1 MLYIAAT
8 PIGNLADITRRT
20 RDIMGSAGIIFC
32 EDTRM
37 TRRLADEYGL
47 TARLVRYNEHNEKS
61 LDEALRLLK
70 ETEVA
75 VLVSDAG
82 TPCISDPGWKLVAR
96 ARQEGVQIVSLPG
109 PCAAVTALAGAG
121 MSGGGFVFLGFLPQ
135 RKSRAVT
142 AVKAALALE
151 KPVIIYESPF
161 RIAGLLKLLAENLAP
176 STETTLA
183 RELTKIHEEW
193 VTGTLADVTDNITK
207 RERVKG
213 EIVLM
218 LRSATSEEPSGNENP
233 DSEY

>member
-8 PIGNLADITRRT
+8 PIGNLNDITRRT
-20 RDIMGSAGIIFC
+20 LDIMGSAGVIFC

-37 TRRLADEYGL
+37 TRRLADAYGL
-47 TARLVRYNEHNEKS
+47 KARLVRYNEHNDKS
-61 LDEALRLLK
+61 VDDSLRLLQ

-75 VLVSDAG
+75 VLVSDSG
-82 TPCISDPGWKLVAR
+82 TPCISDPGWKLVAK
-96 ARQEGVQIVSLPG
+96 AREAGIEIVSLPG

-121 MSGGGFVFLGFLPQ
+121 MGGGGFVFLGFLPK

-161 RIAGLLKLLAENLAP
+161 RTAAVLKLLAENLDPA
-176 STETTLA
+176 TQTVLA

-193 VTGTLADVTDNITK
+193 LTGTLAEVTANIAA
-207 RERVKG
+207 RDRVKG
-213 EIVLM
+213 EVVII
-218 LRSATSEEPSGNENP
+218 LRGTQPDCDTDDEHA

>member
-8 PIGNLADITRRT
+8 PIGNLDDITRRT
-20 RDIMGSAGIIFC
+20 LDILCSAGLIFC

-37 TRRLADEYGL
+37 TRRLADAYGL
-47 TARLVRYNEHNEKS
+47 KARLLRYNEHSGKS
-61 LDEALRLLK
+61 LDEAMRLLH

-75 VLVSDAG
+75 VLVSDSG

-96 ARQEGVQIVSLPG
+96 ARSEGIKIVSMPG

-121 MSGGGFVFLGFLPQ
+121 LGGGGFVFLGFLPK

-142 AVKAALALE
+142 AVRNALALE

-161 RIAGLLKLLAENLAP
+161 QIAGLLRLLSENIEPDTQAV
-176 STETTLA
+176 LA

-193 VTGTLADVTDNITK
+193 LSGTLARITAEITG
-207 RERVKG
+207 RDRVKG
-213 EIVLM
+213 EIVLI
-218 LRSATSEEPSGNENP
+218 LRAPAEADTQTNENTDP
-233 DSEY
+233 